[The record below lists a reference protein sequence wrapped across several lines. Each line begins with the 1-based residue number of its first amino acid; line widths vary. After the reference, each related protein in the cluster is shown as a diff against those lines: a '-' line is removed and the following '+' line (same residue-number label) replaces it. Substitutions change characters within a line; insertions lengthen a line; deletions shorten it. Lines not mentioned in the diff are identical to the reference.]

1 VQYYQLKGA
10 VKMETMF
17 DRSATTGEIVVKFPR
32 ASNLF
37 KKYKIDFC
45 CGGNRPIGEVLSEKN
60 LNETQVLN
68 ELQELYNHAEL
79 QGNFTTDWQK
89 ISYHQLIDHIVDT
102 HHNYLYKALPELEGF
117 MKKVYR
123 VHGHAHPELE
133 KVNYL
138 FSALKVE
145 LEQHMILE
153 ENTIFNKIKE
163 YEDNLLRQLLVD
175 IVEFNQSLEEDHQH
189 AGDLLRQIRE
199 ATNDYTIPEDACTTY
214 KLTYLKLDELESD
227 LFQHIHLE
235 NNVLFQR
242 LAEEYQQ

>member
-32 ASNLF
+32 ASSLF

-45 CGGNRPIGEVLSEKN
+45 CGGNRPIGDVLSEKN
-60 LNETQVLN
+60 LNEAQVLN
-68 ELQELYNHAEL
+68 ELQELYEHADAQE
-79 QGNFTTDWQK
+79 NFTTNWQT
-89 ISYHQLIDHIVDT
+89 ISYHQLIDYITET
-102 HHNYLYKALPELEGF
+102 HHNYLYKVLPELEGYI
-117 MKKVYR
+117 KKVYR
-123 VHGHAHPELE
+123 VHGQAHPELE

-138 FSALKVE
+138 FSSLKVE

-163 YEDNLLRQLLVD
+163 YEDTLLRQLLVE
-175 IVEFNQSLEEDHQH
+175 IVKFNQTLEKDHQN

-199 ATNDYTIPEDACTTY
+199 ATNDYTIPEDACTTF

-235 NNVLFQR
+235 NNILFQR
-242 LAEEYQQ
+242 LLEELQQ